1 MEAFKLLPHET
12 VDYCLSYD
20 LRYQPMNLFKN
31 LPMDLV
37 KQCLSYDRRFVIR
50 CGCIYQINKISR
62 SDERYAILEKI
73 PLIGNSKFVEFNNIY
88 ISYLDSTKLV
98 GERDRYRFSYT
109 IVFNKGKSA
118 MRYYIR
124 KIDSIEEKEISM
136 KNYKRI

>member
-1 MEAFKLLPHET
+1 MEAFGRLPQEI

-20 LRYQPMNLFKN
+20 VRYQPMNLFKD

-50 CGCIYQINKISR
+50 HGDIHQINKISKT
-62 SDERYAILEKI
+62 DERYAILEKM

-88 ISYLDSTKLV
+88 ISYLDSRKLV
-98 GERDRYRFSYT
+98 GERERYRFSYT
-109 IVFNKGKSA
+109 IVFNKARNA

-124 KIDSIEEKEISM
+124 KIDCAEGKEISM

>member
-1 MEAFKLLPHET
+1 M
-12 VDYCLSYD
+12 D
-20 LRYQPMNLFKN
+20 LFEN

-50 CGCIYQINKISR
+50 RGCIYQINKIPKT
-62 SDERYAILEKI
+62 DKRYAILEKI
-73 PLIGNSKFVEFNNIY
+73 PLIGNSKFIEFNNIY
-88 ISYLDSTKLV
+88 ISYLDSTKLLR
-98 GERDRYRFSYT
+98 ERYRFSYT
-109 IVFNKGKSA
+109 IVFNKGRSE